1 MSIRLSPWLAL
12 LPIALGVAGWWAWWD
27 RTATRWQ
34 EALGQAV
41 VPPQRILGFPYRLQA
56 DFGPLA
62 VAHAHGGAGV
72 EARAASATVERAFG
86 RAWPHVF
93 AATGTVLRA
102 DAAQPAGMTAALEA
116 ARLRGSLDLAGGRL
130 NRLSLLLPE
139 TQLQASFLGRALILS
154 NAELHL
160 RQTPGNPPPDRGPA
174 PVAELVLTAPS
185 ARLGPAGAPLVLELR
200 ATLVQRGR
208 LRSVADWA
216 WEGGQ
221 LRIDRLILADATGP
235 VFDLAGT
242 ATPRPGVG
250 GMGMAA
256 TITTPCPAS
265 VVAAL
270 EGRAPGQ
277 PEARRRVPVTI
288 ALTGALSRPD
298 VRPSAEALAS
308 RPVRAQEPPCPRLA
322 G

>member
-1 MSIRLSPWLAL
+1 MSIRPRPWMAL
-12 LPIALGVAGWWAWWD
+12 LPVVLGVAGWWAWWD

-34 EALGQAV
+34 EALGEAV
-41 VPPQRILGFPYRLQA
+41 APPQRILGFPYRLQA

-62 VAHAHGGAGV
+62 LARAHGGAGV

-86 RAWPHVF
+86 RPWPHVF
-93 AATGTVLRA
+93 AATGAVLRA
-102 DAAQPAGMTAALEA
+102 DAAAPAGVTAALEA

-130 NRLSLLLPE
+130 GRLSLLLPE
-139 TQLQASFLGRALILS
+139 AQLQASFLGRALLLS
-154 NAELHL
+154 GTELHL
-160 RQTPGNPPPDRGPA
+160 RQAPGNPPPDRAPA
-174 PVAELVLTAPS
+174 PVAELVLSAPS

-200 ATLVQRGR
+200 ATLVQRGT

-216 WEGGQ
+216 GEGGQ
-221 LRIDRLILADATGP
+221 VRIDRLTLADATGP
-235 VFDLAGT
+235 VLELAGT
-242 ATPRPGVG
+242 AAPRPAIG
-250 GMGMAA
+250 GMDVAA

-265 VVAAL
+265 VIAAL

-288 ALTGALSRPD
+288 ALTGALSRPE
-298 VRPSAEALAS
+298 VRPSAEALAA